1 MSILNLI
8 GRSASATIGEMTV
21 LDHLEELRWRLV
33 RGVIVIVIL
42 SVIAFIYMPY
52 IFQNVILAHSKPDF
66 WTYRI
71 MCMIDSGL
79 CVDKLNFI
87 LQNKDMS
94 GQFTMHLKS
103 AFITGFIFGFPY
115 LVWEIWGY
123 VKPALEGREIKSS
136 SKVVAFVPFLFII
149 GALFGYFILAPLS
162 VNFLAN
168 YQLDTTILNQFDV
181 SSYVSTV
188 TMLVLA
194 CGLIF
199 QLPVLIYFL
208 ALAGIVTPELMKKYR
223 KHAIIAVVIVAGI
236 ITPSPD
242 MLSQIIVGIPIY
254 LLYEISIYTAA
265 RNKKPVVA

>member
-1 MSILNLI
+1 MSLLNLI
-8 GRSASATIGEMTV
+8 GRSATATIGEMTV

-33 RGVIVIVIL
+33 RGAIVIVLL
-42 SVIAFIYMPY
+42 SIGAFIYMPY
-52 IFQNVILAHSKPDF
+52 IFQNVILAHSKTDF
-66 WTYRI
+66 WTYRM
-71 MCMIDSGL
+71 MCLIDKGL

-103 AFITGFIFGFPY
+103 AFMTGFMFGFPY

-136 SKVVAFVPFLFII
+136 SKVIAFVPFLFII

-168 YQLDTTILNQFDV
+168 YQLDETIINQFDV
-181 SSYVSTV
+181 TSYVSTV

-208 ALAGIVTPELMKKYR
+208 ALAGIVTPELLKRFR
-223 KHAIIAVVIVAGI
+223 KHAIVVIIIIAGI

-254 LLYEISIYTAA
+254 LLYEISIYTSA
-265 RNKKPVVA
+265 RIKKEVV